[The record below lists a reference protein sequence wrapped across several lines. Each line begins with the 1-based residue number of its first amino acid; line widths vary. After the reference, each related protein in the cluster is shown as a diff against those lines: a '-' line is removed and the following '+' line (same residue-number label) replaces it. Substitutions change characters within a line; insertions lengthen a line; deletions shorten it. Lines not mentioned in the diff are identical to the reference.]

1 MTQALLE
8 KQKNRHT
15 KCSQGRDH
23 NLITDRHMAKSDQE
37 MVLLLFI
44 QQGGVSFRNQPFTLS
59 AVGPWRRLRKMQ
71 SITMAEERTMEEPGS
86 CCFLV
91 QVKSGAV
98 TSTWVESSAPMVG
111 MVAQEGISAGSLE
124 VGMDE
129 VGKAHGTSV
138 CTLLEEDGRAPW
150 PDADGDAYAHADVD
164 VDADGKTSFLGRKE
178 SEWQTDSIVH
188 NKVLFF
194 H

>member
-1 MTQALLE
+1 
-8 KQKNRHT
+8 
-15 KCSQGRDH
+15 
-23 NLITDRHMAKSDQE
+23 MAKSDQE

-59 AVGPWRRLRKMQ
+59 AVGPGERLRKMQ
-71 SITMAEERTMEEPGS
+71 SMTMAEGRAMEEPGS
-86 CCFLV
+86 CFLV

-138 CTLLEEDGRAPW
+138 CTLLEEDGRAP
-150 PDADGDAYAHADVD
+150 
-164 VDADGKTSFLGRKE
+164 
-178 SEWQTDSIVH
+178 
-188 NKVLFF
+188 
-194 H
+194 

>member
-1 MTQALLE
+1 
-8 KQKNRHT
+8 
-15 KCSQGRDH
+15 
-23 NLITDRHMAKSDQE
+23 

-44 QQGGVSFRNQPFTLS
+44 QQGGVSFWNQPFTLQ
-59 AVGPWRRLRKMQ
+59 ALGTGGRLRKMQ
-71 SITMAEERTMEEPGS
+71 SITMAEGRAMEEPGS

-91 QVKSGAV
+91 QVKSGVV
-98 TSTWVESSAPMVG
+98 TSTWVESSAR

-129 VGKAHGTSV
+129 VGKALGTSV

-150 PDADGDAYAHADVD
+150 PDADGDAHAHADED
-164 VDADGKTSFLGRKE
+164 ADADGDAYADGKTSFLGGKE
-178 SEWQTDSIVH
+178 SEIETDSIVH
-188 NKVLFF
+188 NKILFF